1 MKNSLVRFQGQV
13 VKVNV
18 SNNIIEM
25 ITENDEK
32 LVFEAN
38 KNNFSIDYNVG
49 NLGSAVCFDEN
60 GKPYYPN
67 QLACKFENG
76 NTYSISE
83 LDYCTSVK
91 GKTFVVHDKIFHEVF
106 IQLSDGE
113 DDFTYC
119 DILLQSDNI
128 TARINGQILQAKE
141 HRVFAGYYTRYDG
154 FPFLVVDV
162 IPNLETN
169 EKLVICKRQRHKK
182 HDDPYFALSYE
193 EFCKE
198 VEVDGEIVKKY
209 CRMTGHEK
217 LHQQVIE
224 MLIEDGYR
232 APIRHI
238 KKIDVIRERR
248 QSKTYLAYAKDLC
261 NWFKEDYE
269 RYMCCKENKSRIG
282 VTKKEFQILVED
294 LSFIQ
299 TCLKTT
305 LSDYKNYFLERFKEK
320 KSIRQYAKEH
330 NLNRGSV
337 DYIQK
342 KLITALAKALEER
355 DKSDGIKRLLDPN
368 STEFNFDDC

>member
-1 MKNSLVRFQGQV
+1 MKNAFERFKGQQV
-13 VKVNV
+13 TVNV

-38 KNNFSIDYNVG
+38 KDNFSIDYNVG
-49 NLGSAVCFDEN
+49 NLGSAVRFDERGN
-60 GKPYYPN
+60 PYYPN
-67 QLACKFENG
+67 QLVGKFENG

-83 LDYCTSVK
+83 LDYCTAVN
-91 GKTFVVHDKIFHEVF
+91 GKTAIVHDKLFHEVF

-128 TARINGQILQAKE
+128 IAYVNGQATTQKE

-162 IPNLETN
+162 ISNLETN

-182 HDDPYFALSYE
+182 HDNPYFALSYE
-193 EFCKE
+193 EFGKE
-198 VEVDGEIVKKY
+198 VEVDGETVKKY

-232 APIRHI
+232 GPIRHI

-248 QSKTYLAYAKDLC
+248 QSKTYLAYAKDIC
-261 NWFKEDYE
+261 NWYKEDYE
-269 RYMCCKENKSRIG
+269 RYMYCKENKARIG
-282 VTKKEFQILVED
+282 VTKKDFQILVED

-305 LSDYKNYFLERFKEK
+305 LSDYKSYFLERFKEK
-320 KSIRQYAKEH
+320 KSIRQYAKDH

-355 DKSDGIKRLLDPN
+355 DKADGIKRL
-368 STEFNFDDC
+368 SH